1 MKVKRAI
8 VSVSDKTGL
17 VELARGLVELD
28 VELISTSGTADALAR
43 AGLPVTRVD
52 ELTGFPEML
61 GGRVRTLHPAILAG
75 VLARRDHKED
85 MDRLAETGILP
96 IDLVVS
102 NLYPFRAVTR
112 RRGVSPE
119 EAIEMIDV
127 GGPTLVRAAA
137 KNHAHVGVIVEPDR
151 YDVVLEELQ
160 ATGGELSPES
170 LRDLAAEAFAHTAG
184 YDAAIAGWF
193 AELETFPDRIFIEY
207 VRVRDLPY
215 GENPHQRAAYY
226 VDASARRD
234 VLSRVGQV
242 QGNPLSFNNIAD
254 LSAARKLITEFALP
268 SCVIVKHGNPCGAA
282 LAASAETAYANAL
295 ACDPRSAFGGVVV
308 LNRPV
313 TEALA
318 RRIIETFTEIVFAP
332 SYDEGAIGVFS
343 ERESMRVLVNQER
356 RQANPGER
364 DLRRVLGGAL
374 IQDEDAESEDRSQM
388 RVATTRHPTE
398 AEWGDVMFAWRI
410 AKHVRSNAIV
420 IARDLATV
428 GIGAGQ
434 MSRIDSTRLALGKA
448 LSPVAGAVLAS
459 DAFFPFADGV
469 DAALEAGIRVF
480 VQPGGA
486 KRDDE
491 VLTAVE
497 DAGGAMVLTGRR
509 HFAH

>member
-1 MKVKRAI
+1 M
-8 VSVSDKTGL
+8 
-17 VELARGLVELD
+17 
-28 VELISTSGTADALAR
+28 
-43 AGLPVTRVD
+43 TRVD

-75 VLARRDHKED
+75 VLARRDHQED

-119 EAIEMIDV
+119 EAIELIDV

-184 YDAAIAGWF
+184 YDAAIARWF

-254 LSAARKLITEFALP
+254 LSAARRLITEFALP
-268 SCVIVKHGNPCGAA
+268 SCVIVKHGNPCGAGA
-282 LAASAETAYANAL
+282 RRLGRDGL
-295 ACDPRSAFGGVVV
+295 RQRPGLRSAVRLRG
-308 LNRPV
+308 
-313 TEALA
+313 
-318 RRIIETFTEIVFAP
+318 RRRAQP
-332 SYDEGAIGVFS
+332 SRDRGPGAADHRDVH
-343 ERESMRVLVNQER
+343 RDRVRAV
-356 RQANPGER
+356 
-364 DLRRVLGGAL
+364 LRRGR
-374 IQDEDAESEDRSQM
+374 DR
-388 RVATTRHPTE
+388 RVR
-398 AEWGDVMFAWRI
+398 R
-410 AKHVRSNAIV
+410 
-420 IARDLATV
+420 AREHA
-428 GIGAGQ
+428 
-434 MSRIDSTRLALGKA
+434 RPR
-448 LSPVAGAVLAS
+448 
-459 DAFFPFADGV
+459 
-469 DAALEAGIRVF
+469 
-480 VQPGGA
+480 QPGAAARTSASGTCGA
-486 KRDDE
+486 CSAAR
-491 VLTAVE
+491 
-497 DAGGAMVLTGRR
+497 
-509 HFAH
+509 